1 LALPRVPHPDV
12 PCLVSPSFSAV
23 HPWQAE
29 LPVLRVRRCVRVSAG
44 RCIPRD
50 RRLQERVRWAWV
62 RRFHLPGQRGLAAV
76 RAVQHGGPASAMFRV
91 A

>member
-1 LALPRVPHPDV
+1 LAVHRVPHPDV
-12 PCLVSPSFSAV
+12 PYLVSLSFSAV

-29 LPVLRVRRCVRVSAG
+29 LPVHRVRRCVRVSAG

-76 RAVQHGGPASAMFRV
+76 RAVQREGPVSDMFR
-91 A
+91 AA